1 MKNTIRYIYISALV
15 ILLSASQIPATLA
28 LGQTSSKNQIALR
41 QAIKDLIAAFGP
53 RYPHAREYLT
63 QLDTI
68 EQRLNQA
75 QNSNI
80 SDIEADFTHFRRKA
94 LLDNPLLS
102 SHPILFVLRP
112 QYKSDHHNTATIFK
126 TCEINTSSFQGGGA
140 LKTIDFAKGG
150 KVTTLIKSSEGL
162 IRDPE
167 VHFSGEKIIFSMRK
181 NIEDDYHIYEINA
194 DGTGLKQLTS
204 APGVADFD
212 PLYLPDGSIIFSS
225 TREPKYCMCN
235 RHIMGNLFRMDADAA
250 NIHQI
255 GKSTLHEGHAA
266 LMPDGRIIY
275 DRWEYVD
282 RNFGDAQGLWTVN
295 PDGTNHCI
303 YWGNNTW
310 SPGGVIDARPIP
322 ETQNVL
328 CVFGSCHDRPWGA
341 LAIIDRRLG
350 VDGRSSVLR
359 TWPASAIDLVKEKG
373 PAPDVYGFD
382 NFKQVKLKYEDPY
395 PLNDKYF
402 LCSRMTGD
410 GELMGI
416 YLIDVF
422 GNEILLHVE
431 QPGCYDPM
439 PLGPRQ
445 RPLIIP
451 PRRDFKNKSG
461 YLYVIDV
468 YQGTHMQGVK
478 PGTVKYLRVVES
490 PEKRFWTHAQWG
502 GQGVHCPAMNWHS
515 FENKRIL
522 GIATV
527 EEDGSA
533 YFEVPS
539 DKFIYFQLLDENR
552 MMVQSMRS
560 GTIVQSGEQTG
571 CIGCHENR
579 RMALPQSPVKM
590 PIALCRPPSKLQL
603 RNGRPRL
610 FSYIDE
616 VQPVFDKHCV
626 SCHDY
631 GKEAA
636 EKLNLAR
643 DRTNTFNTSY
653 NELWRKKYIAAIG
666 AGPSDIQK
674 PYSWGSHASKLV
686 KLLRAG
692 HEDVKLTDAE
702 FETIVT
708 WIDLNAPYYPRYDCA
723 YPENLT
729 GRSPLNNQQIRRLSE
744 LTKVPFTRIA
754 AHNTNLGPQISFDR
768 PQLSPC
774 LKNFKDTKEPNY
786 IEALAIIEAGSL
798 MLKKRPRAD
807 MPGFE
812 ACAIDQRRQQ
822 KYTARQRIELNNR
835 RSIQEGLKLYDTSS
849 Q

>member
-1 MKNTIRYIYISALV
+1 VDTIRYIYISALV
-15 ILLSASQIPATLA
+15 ILLSATQIPAKMA
-28 LGQTSSKNQIALR
+28 LRQKSAIGDEKQIALR
-41 QAIKDLIAAFGP
+41 NAIEDLKATFGP
-53 RYPHAREYLT
+53 RYPRDNEYLT
-63 QLDTI
+63 QLDLI
-68 EQRLNQA
+68 ERRFKQA

-80 SDIEADFTHFRRKA
+80 SDIEADFANLQRQA
-94 LLDNPLLS
+94 LIDNPLVS
-102 SHPILFVLRP
+102 GRPILFVLRR
-112 QYKSDHHNTATIFK
+112 QYKSDHHNTATMFQ
-126 TCEINTSSFQGGGA
+126 TGEINTNSFQGGGA

-150 KVTTLIKSSEGL
+150 KVTTLIESSEGL

-167 VHFSGEKIIFSMRK
+167 VHFNGEKIIFSMRK
-181 NIEDDYHIYEINA
+181 NVRDDYHIYEINA

-212 PLYLPDGSIIFSS
+212 PLYMPDDTIIFSS

-235 RHIMGNLFRMDADAA
+235 RHIMGNLFRMDSDGA

-310 SPGGVIDARPIP
+310 SPGGVIDARSIP
-322 ETQNVL
+322 GTQNVL

-350 VDGRSSVLR
+350 VDGRASVVR
-359 TWPASAIDLVKEKG
+359 TWPASAINLVKEKG
-373 PAPDVYGFD
+373 PAPDRYGFD
-382 NFKQVKLKYEDPY
+382 DFKKVKLKYEDPY

-439 PLGPRQ
+439 PLGLRN

-451 PRRDFKNKSG
+451 PRRNFKNEPG

-478 PGTVKYLRVVES
+478 RGSVRYIRVVES
-490 PEKRFWTHAQWG
+490 PEKRFWTHASWG

-522 GIATV
+522 GIVPVA
-527 EEDGSA
+527 EDGSA

-539 DKFIYFQLLDENR
+539 DKFIYFQLLDENK
-552 MMVQSMRS
+552 MMIQSMRS

-571 CIGCHENR
+571 CIGCHDNR
-579 RMALPQSPVKM
+579 RKVLSQLPTKM
-590 PIALCRPPSKLQL
+590 PLALQKPPSKLQGF
-603 RNGRPRL
+603 RGEPRL
-610 FSYIDE
+610 FSYMTE
-616 VQPVFDKHCV
+616 VQPVFDKHCA

-636 EKLNLAR
+636 DKLNLAR

-653 NELWRKKYIAAIG
+653 NELWRKKYITAIG
-666 AGPSDIQK
+666 AGPS
-674 PYSWGSHASKLV
+674 
-686 KLLRAG
+686 
-692 HEDVKLTDAE
+692 
-702 FETIVT
+702 
-708 WIDLNAPYYPRYDCA
+708 
-723 YPENLT
+723 
-729 GRSPLNNQQIRRLSE
+729 
-744 LTKVPFTRIA
+744 
-754 AHNTNLGPQISFDR
+754 
-768 PQLSPC
+768 
-774 LKNFKDTKEPNY
+774 
-786 IEALAIIEAGSL
+786 
-798 MLKKRPRAD
+798 
-807 MPGFE
+807 
-812 ACAIDQRRQQ
+812 
-822 KYTARQRIELNNR
+822 
-835 RSIQEGLKLYDTSS
+835 SIF
-849 Q
+849 